1 MPRII
6 VQADPTSEREPVTL
20 LQERVSPSD
29 MESQHFAS
37 QLLERVNWAIG
48 DAKQVELEARQAE
61 RDSRQDRRLAQRD
74 GRHAERDRGH
84 AESTRGPALTP
95 A

>member
-6 VQADPTSEREPVTL
+6 VQADPTSEREPVTV

-29 MESQHFAS
+29 LESDHFAG
-37 QLLERVNWAIG
+37 QLIERLNWAVG
-48 DAKQVELEARQAE
+48 DAKQAELEQ
-61 RDSRQDRRLAQRD
+61 RRV
-74 GRHAERDRGH
+74 
-84 AESTRGPALTP
+84 ALTE